1 MEIFV
6 RSVQMAGY
14 DSDFYQEALAEL
26 TRLGATEGID
36 AALSKDNLDALILPS
51 DGSYVCIPAAAAGY
65 PMVTVPLGTLSKSGQ
80 PFGLS
85 FIGTVSPSLGNAY
98 K

>member
-1 MEIFV
+1 M
-6 RSVQMAGY
+6 QTAGY
-14 DSDFYQEALAEL
+14 DSDFYQEALADL

-36 AALSKDNLDALILPS
+36 ATLSKDNLDALIVPS
-51 DGSYVCIPAAAAGY
+51 DGSHACVPAAAAGY
-65 PMVTVPLGTLSKSGQ
+65 PIVTVPLGTLSKSGQ

-85 FIGTVSPSLGNAY
+85 FIGTVSPPPGNAY